1 MVSKGYAV
9 TFTAE
14 LEPNDYRVESRAS
27 LVQSP
32 MAELEVAPQLLERR
46 VSLVVPARNEARNLA
61 VVLDT
66 IPECVDEVI
75 LVDGNST
82 DATIAMALHSRPDV
96 RVVGQDAPG
105 KGSALRAGF
114 LASTGDV
121 IVMMDA
127 DGSMSAS
134 EIPHYV
140 WYLDNGFDFVKGS
153 RFASGG
159 GSTDITRL
167 RRLGN
172 RGLLAV
178 VNALYGAQ
186 LTDLCY
192 GFCAFN
198 RYWLDS
204 LDLMATGFEI
214 ETEMT
219 IHALRAGLRVA
230 EVPSFELPRRNGRS
244 GLRTFRDGWRVLDT
258 VIRDRRTGGP
268 CLTAAT
274 AP

>member
-1 MVSKGYAV
+1 MVSTTDFESNG
-9 TFTAE
+9 
-14 LEPNDYRVESRAS
+14 LVESRAWP
-27 LVQSP
+27 VQGAVIEFEGGSQP
-32 MAELEVAPQLLERR
+32 LADQ

-61 VVLDT
+61 AVLET
-66 IPECVDEVI
+66 IPDCVDELI

-82 DATIAMALHSRPDV
+82 DATVAMARHYRPDV
-96 RVVGQDAPG
+96 RVVSQDAPG

-114 LASTGDV
+114 HAATGDI

-127 DGSMSAS
+127 DGSMSAT
-134 EIPHYV
+134 EIPHYL
-140 WYLDNGFDFVKGS
+140 WLLDNGFDFVKGS

-192 GFCAFN
+192 GFCAFR

-204 LDLMATGFEI
+204 LDLTATGFEI
-214 ETEMT
+214 ETEMI
-219 IHALRAGLRVA
+219 IHALRAGLRIA
-230 EVPSFELPRRNGRS
+230 EVPSFEQPRRS
-244 GLRTFRDGWRVLDT
+244 GSSSLRTFHDGWRVLET
-258 VIRDRRTGGP
+258 VVRDRRTGGP
-268 CLTAAT
+268 GLAAAT